1 MRTIAFGPAPSRAA
15 AAQEIRRVRE
25 RVLLEMAREK
35 EDRFDIKLGRGG
47 LLELEFV
54 VQFNQLLYGHSLGGL
69 AQSRDTKTALLALT
83 EGGAISPADGAA
95 LSEAH
100 TFLRRLEA
108 RVRVSRADAAHGF
121 DTRHAS
127 LETLARRMG
136 LRGRPFSTAGQE
148 LVARYREHAGKVR
161 AIYERVFVDDAG

>member
-1 MRTIAFGPAPSRAA
+1 M
-15 AAQEIRRVRE
+15 
-25 RVLLEMAREK
+25 
-35 EDRFDIKLGRGG
+35 
-47 LLELEFV
+47 
-54 VQFNQLLYGHSLGGL
+54 
-69 AQSRDTKTALLALT
+69 AQSRDTKTALVALT
-83 EGGAISPADGAA
+83 EGGAISQVDGAA

-108 RVRVSRADAAHGF
+108 RVRVSRADAAHVL

-148 LVARYREHAGKVR
+148 LVARYREHTERVR
-161 AIYERVFVDDAG
+161 AVYERLFVVDDAG